1 MMLTLGYGGVKKRKV
16 VMQEEEE
23 EGMEKLIGH
32 KHKTDRPKKTTTSKN
47 TKQKFIAGTKQIEQ
61 IEQNEFFVLPLSTP
75 DWN

>member
-23 EGMEKLIGH
+23 E
-32 KHKTDRPKKTTTSKN
+32 
-47 TKQKFIAGTKQIEQ
+47 FIVGTKQIEQ
-61 IEQNEFFVLPLSTP
+61 IEQNEFSVLPLSTP

>member
-23 EGMEKLIGH
+23 EVKE
-32 KHKTDRPKKTTTSKN
+32 KHKTDRPNKTTTSKN
-47 TKQKFIAGTKQIEQ
+47 TKQKFIVGTKQIEQ
-61 IEQNEFFVLPLSTP
+61 IKQNEFFVLPLSTP

>member
-16 VMQEEEE
+16 VMQEEEDE
-23 EGMEKLIGH
+23 VKE
-32 KHKTDRPKKTTTSKN
+32 KHKTDRPNKMTTSKN
-47 TKQKFIAGTKQIEQ
+47 TKQKFIVGTKQFEQ

>member
-16 VMQEEEE
+16 VMQEEVKE
-23 EGMEKLIGH
+23 
-32 KHKTDRPKKTTTSKN
+32 KHKTDRPNKTTTSKN

-61 IEQNEFFVLPLSTP
+61 NEFSVLPLSTP

>member
-16 VMQEEEE
+16 VMQEEVKE
-23 EGMEKLIGH
+23 
-32 KHKTDRPKKTTTSKN
+32 KHKTDRPNKTTTSKN
-47 TKQKFIAGTKQIEQ
+47 TKQKFIVGTKQIEQ

>member
-23 EGMEKLIGH
+23 EVKE
-32 KHKTDRPKKTTTSKN
+32 KHKTDRPNKMTTSKN

-61 IEQNEFFVLPLSTP
+61 NEFSVLPLSTP

>member
-16 VMQEEEE
+16 VMQEEVKE
-23 EGMEKLIGH
+23 
-32 KHKTDRPKKTTTSKN
+32 KHKTDRPNKTTTSKN
-47 TKQKFIAGTKQIEQ
+47 TKQKFIVGTKQFEQ